1 MADEGARRDKGSG
14 HPAADPARECISRL
28 RMTNFKNFEDEALHV
43 GPFTVIA
50 GANASGKSNIRDA
63 FRLLHGIGRGY
74 SLADILGGKY
84 GHGGQVEW
92 HPIRGAFNEIARFGN
107 GGFSLEVFFGE
118 LKSLFTLPGRETVYK
133 NRRYSLTAE
142 TDEIRPME
150 FLVTRE
156 SLGSS
161 IPENYTYTSHPDP
174 TDPVQK
180 QDDDNHLLIRMAKA
194 EKQRKYGFR
203 IAVRPDQ
210 PALTQITEHRKVRRG
225 HKKIATDVVQ
235 TLADM
240 RFLEL
245 SPEHMRNPSFPGQT
259 VLGNSGENLP
269 TVLKSIWENAQLQ
282 QTFRDWLRELTPMDV
297 ADFEFPSDSTSGR
310 IQLVIVEANGRRV
323 SGYAASDGTLR
334 FLAMLAALLGPNR
347 PGLHYF
353 EEIDNGIHPSRL
365 HLLVELIEQQTADG
379 DIQVI
384 TTTHSP
390 QLLSMLSDEAFK
402 CASVVCRNEDSTDAV
417 IRLIHELPNA
427 EELRKSQGLDRLHA
441 SGWFEDAIDFTE
453 EREET

>member
-1 MADEGARRDKGSG
+1 MADGNAKRRGDSD
-14 HPAADPARECISRL
+14 HPVADPAREGISRL

-43 GPFTVIA
+43 GSFTVIA

-107 GGFSLEVFFGE
+107 GGFSLEVFFP
-118 LKSLFTLPGRETVYK
+118 LIPFYLT
-133 NRRYSLTAE
+133 YSLTAKA
-142 TDEIRPME
+142 DEVRPTG
-150 FLVTRE
+150 FLVKRE
-156 SLGSS
+156 SLGYHPSH
-161 IPENYTYTSHPDP
+161 YTYTSHPDP
-174 TDPVQK
+174 TDPVRN
-180 QDDDNHLLIRMAKA
+180 QDDENHLLIRMAKA
-194 EKQRKYGFR
+194 RSQRKYGHR

-210 PALTQITEHRKVRRG
+210 PALTQIAEHQKVLVD
-225 HKKIATDVVQ
+225 HKRNAQNVAD

-240 RFLEL
+240 RFLDL

-259 VLGNSGENLP
+259 VLGDSGENLP
-269 TVLKSIWENAQLQ
+269 TVLKAIWEDPQLQ
-282 QTFRDWLRELTPMDV
+282 QTLRDWLRELTPMDV

-365 HLLVELIEQQTADG
+365 HLLVELIEQQTAGG

-402 CASVVCRNEDSTDAV
+402 CASVVCRNEDSADAV

-427 EELRKSQGLDRLHA
+427 EKLRKSQGLDRLHA

>member
-1 MADEGARRDKGSG
+1 MTDGNAKRRGDSD

-118 LKSLFTLPGRETVYK
+118 LRPIRLEQASAPIFYLNPSYGLTVEASDVEPTK
-133 NRRYSLTAE
+133 
-142 TDEIRPME
+142 
-150 FLVTRE
+150 FLVKRE
-156 SLGSS
+156 SLRDLLHRV
-161 IPENYTYTSHPDP
+161 YTTHPGAN
-174 TDPVQK
+174 DPVGN
-180 QDDDNHLLIRMAKA
+180 QDDENHLLIRMAKA
-194 EKQRKYGFR
+194 KSQRKYGHKV
-203 IAVRPDQ
+203 AVRPDQ
-210 PALTQITEHRKVRRG
+210 PALTQIAE
-225 HKKIATDVVQ
+225 HKKVLVDHKRNAQNVAD

-240 RFLEL
+240 RFLDL

-259 VLGNSGENLP
+259 VLGDSGENLP
-269 TVLKSIWENAQLQ
+269 TVLKAIWEDPQLQ
-282 QTFRDWLRELTPMDV
+282 QTLRDWLRELTPMDV

-347 PGLHYF
+347 PRLYYF

-365 HLLVELIEQQTADG
+365 HLLVDLIEQQTAGG

-402 CASVVCRNEDSTDAV
+402 RASVVCRDEDSTDAV

-427 EELRKSQGLDRLHA
+427 EELRKSQGLGRLHA
-441 SGWFEDAIDFTE
+441 SGWFEDAIGFTE
-453 EREET
+453 EHEAT

>member
-1 MADEGARRDKGSG
+1 MADEGARRDKGSD

-92 HPIRGAFNEIARFGN
+92 HPIRGAFNEIARFGEEW
-107 GGFSLEVFFGE
+107 FSLEVSFG
-118 LKSLFTLPGRETVYK
+118 KRRRVLFGPPSYGLTV
-133 NRRYSLTAE
+133 
-142 TDEIRPME
+142 EISDVEPAGL
-150 FLVTRE
+150 LVKRE
-156 SLGSS
+156 SLRDLLHRV
-161 IPENYTYTSHPDP
+161 YTTHPGAN
-174 TDPVQK
+174 DPVGN
-180 QDDDNHLLIRMAKA
+180 QDDENHLLIRMAKA
-194 EKQRKYGFR
+194 KSQRKYGHKV
-203 IAVRPDQ
+203 AVRPDQ
-210 PALTQITEHRKVRRG
+210 PALTQIAE
-225 HKKIATDVVQ
+225 HKKVLVDHKRNARNVAD

-240 RFLEL
+240 RFLDL

-259 VLGNSGENLP
+259 VLGDSGENLP
-269 TVLKSIWENAQLQ
+269 TVLKAIWEDPQLQ
-282 QTFRDWLRELTPMDV
+282 QTLRDWLRELTPMDV

-365 HLLVELIEQQTADG
+365 HLLVELIEQQTSGG

-390 QLLSMLSDEAFK
+390 QLLSMLSDESFK

-441 SGWFEDAIDFTE
+441 SGWFEDAIGFTE
-453 EREET
+453 EQEAT

>member
-1 MADEGARRDKGSG
+1 MTDENAKRRGDSDQ
-14 HPAADPARECISRL
+14 PVADPDLKRISRL

-74 SLADILGGKY
+74 TLADVLGDKY
-84 GHGGQVEW
+84 GPGGQVESRS
-92 HPIRGAFNEIARFGN
+92 IRGAFNEVARFGN
-107 GGFSLEVFFGE
+107 QEFSFEVFFG
-118 LKSLFTLPGRETVYK
+118 KR
-133 NRRYSLTAE
+133 
-142 TDEIRPME
+142 IRPLFVSPRE
-150 FLVTRE
+150 PAYVSPSYGLTIEASEIGHAGLLVKRE
-156 SLGSS
+156 SLLDQYGSF
-161 IPENYTYTSHPDP
+161 IYTSHPRAN
-174 TDPVQK
+174 DPVGN
-180 QDDDNHLLIRMAKA
+180 QDDDNHLLIRMAKG
-194 EKQRKYGFR
+194 KSQRKYGHKV
-203 IAVRPDQ
+203 AVRHHQ
-210 PALTQITEHRKVRRG
+210 PALTQIAE
-225 HKKIATDVVQ
+225 HKKVLVDHKREAENVAEM
-235 TLADM
+235 LAGM
-240 RFLEL
+240 RFLDL

-259 VLGNSGENLP
+259 VLGDSGENLP
-269 TVLKSIWENAQLQ
+269 TVLKAIWDDLRLR
-282 QTFRDWLRELTPMDV
+282 QTLRDWLRELTPMDV

-347 PGLHYF
+347 PGLYFF
-353 EEIDNGIHPSRL
+353 EEIENGIHPSRL
-365 HLLVELIEQQTADG
+365 HLLVDLIEQQTADG

-402 CASVVCRNEDSTDAV
+402 CASVVCRDEDSTDAV
-417 IRLIHELPNA
+417 IRLIHKLPNA
-427 EELRKSQGLDRLHA
+427 EELRKSQGLDRLHV

-453 EREET
+453 EQEET

>member
-1 MADEGARRDKGSG
+1 MADRTDTDRKW
-14 HPAADPARECISRL
+14 ISRL
-28 RMTNFKNFEDEALHV
+28 RVTNFKNFEDEALHV
-43 GPFTVIA
+43 GSFTVIA

-74 SLADILGGKY
+74 TLADILGGKY
-84 GHGGQVEW
+84 GPGGQVEW

-107 GGFSLEVFFGE
+107 GGFSLEVLFGE
-118 LKSLFTLPGRETVYK
+118 LRPIPREQASAPIFYLNPSYGLTVEASDVEPTK
-133 NRRYSLTAE
+133 
-142 TDEIRPME
+142 
-150 FLVTRE
+150 FLVKRE
-156 SLGSS
+156 SLRDLLHRV
-161 IPENYTYTSHPDP
+161 YTTHPGAN
-174 TDPVQK
+174 DPVGN
-180 QDDDNHLLIRMAKA
+180 QDDENHLLIRMAKA
-194 EKQRKYGFR
+194 KSQRKYGHKV
-203 IAVRPDQ
+203 AVRPDQ
-210 PALTQITEHRKVRRG
+210 PALTQIAE
-225 HKKIATDVVQ
+225 HKKVLVDHKRNARNVAD

-240 RFLEL
+240 RFLDL

-259 VLGNSGENLP
+259 VLGDSGENLP
-269 TVLKSIWENAQLQ
+269 TVLKAIWEDPQLQ
-282 QTFRDWLRELTPMDV
+282 QTLRDWLRELTPMDV

-365 HLLVELIEQQTADG
+365 HLLVELIEQQTSGG

-390 QLLSMLSDEAFK
+390 QLLSMLSDESFK

>member
-1 MADEGARRDKGSG
+1 MADEGARRDKGSD
-14 HPAADPARECISRL
+14 HPAADTARECISRL
-28 RMTNFKNFEDEALHV
+28 KMTNFKNFEDEALHV

-92 HPIRGAFNEIARFGN
+92 HPIRGALNEITRFGN

-118 LKSLFTLPGRETVYK
+118 LIPLLELPGRESIYRNT
-133 NRRYSLTAE
+133 RYNLTAE
-142 TDEIRPME
+142 ESEVGPTGFR
-150 FLVTRE
+150 VKRE
-156 SLGSS
+156 RLGT
-161 IPENYTYTSHPDP
+161 IPDVYTYTSHPGAN
-174 TDPVQK
+174 DPVGNQN
-180 QDDDNHLLIRMAKA
+180 DDNHLLIRMAKA

-203 IAVRPDQ
+203 IAARPDQ
-210 PALTQITEHRKVRRG
+210 PALTQIAEHGKIRRE
-225 HKKIATDVVQ
+225 HKRIAKDVAQ

-240 RFLEL
+240 RFLDL

-259 VLGNSGENLP
+259 VLGDSGENLP
-269 TVLKSIWENAQLQ
+269 TVLKAIWEDPRLQ
-282 QTFRDWLRELTPMDV
+282 QTLRDWLRELTPMDV

-365 HLLVELIEQQTADG
+365 HLLVELIEQQTAGG

-390 QLLSMLSDEAFK
+390 QLLSMLSDESFK
-402 CASVVCRNEDSTDAV
+402 CASVVCRDEDSTDAV

-427 EELRKSQGLDRLHA
+427 EELRRSQGLDRLHA
-441 SGWFEDAIDFTE
+441 SGWFEDAIGFTE

>member
-1 MADEGARRDKGSG
+1 MADEGVRDGW
-14 HPAADPARECISRL
+14 ISRL
-28 RMTNFKNFEDEALHV
+28 QMTNFKNFADETLHV

-74 SLADILGGKY
+74 SLADALGGKY
-84 GHGGQVEW
+84 GPGGQEEW
-92 HPIRGAFNEIARFGN
+92 RPIRGAFNEIARFGN
-107 GGFSLEVFFGE
+107 GGFSVEAVVGE
-118 LKSLFTLPGRETVYK
+118 LGPFNLT
-133 NRRYSLTAE
+133 YSLTAE
-142 TDEIRPME
+142 ADEVSPTG
-150 FLVTRE
+150 FLVRRE
-156 SLGSS
+156 SLGYH
-161 IPENYTYTSHPDP
+161 PDVYTYTSHPNP
-174 TDPVQK
+174 TDPVRD
-180 QDDDNHLLIRMAKA
+180 QDDENHLLIRMAKA
-194 EKQRKYGFR
+194 KSQKKYGHR

-210 PALTQITEHRKVRRG
+210 PALTQIGEHKRVLAD
-225 HKKIATDVVQ
+225 HKKVAENVAA

-240 RFLEL
+240 RFLDL

-259 VLGNSGENLP
+259 VLGDSGENLP
-269 TVLKSIWENAQLQ
+269 TVLKAIWEDPRLQ
-282 QTFRDWLRELTPMDV
+282 QTLRDWLRELTPMDV

-347 PGLHYF
+347 PRLYHF

-365 HLLVELIEQQTADG
+365 HLLIELIEQQTSSG

-390 QLLSMLSDEAFK
+390 QLLSMLSDDAFK
-402 CASVVCRNEDSTDAV
+402 CASVVCRSEDSTDAV

-427 EELRKSQGLDRLHA
+427 EELRKSQGLDRLHV
-441 SGWFEDAIDFTE
+441 SGWFEDAIGFTE
-453 EREET
+453 EQEAT